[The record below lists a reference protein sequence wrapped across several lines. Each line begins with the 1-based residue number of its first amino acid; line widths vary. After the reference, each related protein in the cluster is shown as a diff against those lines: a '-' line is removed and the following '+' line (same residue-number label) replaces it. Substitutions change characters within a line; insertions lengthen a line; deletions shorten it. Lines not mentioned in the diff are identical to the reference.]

1 MFPLISFV
9 APPGWGGAAKWYHCE
24 GSPCT
29 CNCQIALSCGLSGV
43 RSFPSAPP
51 APQSSG
57 AGSKDPTSQ
66 TAPLAVGSVSPQQS
80 PILTPFLPNPRG
92 QHVPQDPRLV
102 GSWALD
108 RPPAWGP
115 ELAGGEQ
122 REETHTP
129 LATTRA
135 IFPNV
140 RNNWSPAACSPSLLT
155 TRPHS
160 LPLGRTQ
167 ESWVPSPPQSTRP
180 HSPENPR
187 VLALSSNH

>member
-1 MFPLISFV
+1 MVPLRGVSLHLQLPDCPELRFVWGEVFPFC
-9 APPGWGGAAKWYHCE
+9 PPRPPEQWGWEQRPHLSNSPSSSWLSLPAAESHFN
-24 GSPCT
+24 P
-29 CNCQIALSCGLSGV
+29 
-43 RSFPSAPP
+43 FP
-51 APQSSG
+51 
-57 AGSKDPTSQ
+57 
-66 TAPLAVGSVSPQQS
+66 
-80 PILTPFLPNPRG
+80 PRG

-102 GSWALD
+102 GSWAPD